1 MVMKN
6 IVWILVVTVLTSC
19 QDVTVGF
26 LNVEN
31 ASYEIDSLEV
41 KVVLDNA
48 VPEIIPNPEYE
59 EYIDMGFDPA
69 DCIEMEIY
77 PTLEIGGGA
86 VSYTH
91 LTLPTIPDV

>member
-1 MVMKN
+1 MKN

-48 VPEIIPNPEYE
+48 VPEIIPNPEY
-59 EYIDMGFDPA
+59 
-69 DCIEMEIY
+69 
-77 PTLEIGGGA
+77 
-86 VSYTH
+86 
-91 LTLPTIPDV
+91 